1 VKCWASSTVSKL
13 GRSDLAMIRLIFW
26 FSAALIVYVYFGY
39 PLLLWLLATFFRASF
54 HSERIEPSV
63 SLLIAAYNEAAVI
76 GAKIQNALSLDYP
89 SQQLEIVVA
98 SDGST
103 DATGRVI
110 RSFVESKPV
119 PVRLL
124 EFPINRGKVATLNDA
139 IPSLAGEIVVFSD
152 ASSMLAPDSLRHLV
166 QYFADPRVGGVSGV
180 YRVLNKHR
188 ARMGVQEDFYW
199 RYETFLK
206 IQEAKLG
213 GFTGAHGSLYCI
225 RRELY
230 PFPGSGTINDDFII
244 PMRIVERGYR
254 IGYEPKAVA
263 YEEAD
268 EMEGYARRVRI
279 TAGNIDQLR
288 EIKRLLW
295 PPRPVSLFCLLSH
308 KAGRLL
314 IPLAMILLAVLN
326 LLLWRDPFYR
336 WLWWGQV
343 LFYGLAALGG
353 VVKLKPA
360 FLRLPYYFC
369 MINSA
374 LFAWV
379 YHALRMGRMI
389 PSRIELDQLGNPPST
404 AS

>member
-1 VKCWASSTVSKL
+1 
-13 GRSDLAMIRLIFW
+13 MIRLLFW
-26 FSAALIVYVYFGY
+26 FSAGLIVYVYFGY
-39 PLLLWLLATFFRASF
+39 PLLLWLLAIFFRASF
-54 HSERIEPSV
+54 RVEPIQPSV

-103 DATGRVI
+103 DATAQVV
-110 RSFVESKPV
+110 RSFPEAKPTV
-119 PVRLL
+119 RVRLL
-124 EFPINRGKVATLNDA
+124 EFPTNRGKVATLNDA
-139 IPSLAGEIVVFSD
+139 IPRLAGEIVVFSD

-166 QYFADPRVGGVSGV
+166 QYFADPRVGGASGV

-206 IQEAKLG
+206 LQEAKLG
-213 GFTGAHGSLYCI
+213 GFTGAHGSLYSI

-230 PFPGSGTINDDFII
+230 PFPAAGTINDDFII
-244 PMRIVERGYR
+244 PMRIAEHGYR
-254 IGYEPKAVA
+254 IAYGPKAVA

-279 TAGNIDQLR
+279 TAGNVDQLR
-288 EIKRLLW
+288 EITRLLW

-308 KAGRLL
+308 KAARLL
-314 IPLAMILLAVLN
+314 VPLAMVLLAILN

-353 VVKLKPA
+353 VVKLNPA

-374 LFAWV
+374 FFAWI
-379 YHALRMGRMI
+379 YQALRMGRMI
-389 PSRIELDQLGNPPST
+389 PSRVELDRLGNPPS
-404 AS
+404 AG